1 MSPIG
6 LDTMG
11 TRGLTPISTPIGVPQ
26 LLHTYGV
33 PFPKKSLNP
42 MVSSPNGLFTM
53 GYHLFATT
61 WLLAPIG
68 AIHIPI
74 HACTVGARC
83 RVSGKDMLDHGDE
96 PFGARYHGD
105 KRQPTTRRALLWAQL
120 FFGTPTE
127 VILQKQKRCILCFS
141 LTSTIKGIII
151 RVINIATEYLTHER
165 IIFCIFAKYLSH
177 LTWNT

>member
-1 MSPIG
+1 MRPCYRHLCGTPTACG
-6 LDTMG
+6 L
-11 TRGLTPISTPIGVPQ
+11 LN
-26 LLHTYGV
+26 V
-33 PFPKKSLNP
+33 PFP

-53 GYHLFATT
+53 GYRLFATT